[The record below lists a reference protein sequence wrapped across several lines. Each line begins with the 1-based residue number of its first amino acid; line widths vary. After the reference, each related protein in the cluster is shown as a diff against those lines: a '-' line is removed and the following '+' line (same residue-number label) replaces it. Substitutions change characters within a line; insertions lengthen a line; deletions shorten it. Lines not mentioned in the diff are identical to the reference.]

1 MNGDLTDGRIT
12 LRLIKFALPLMIG
25 NVLQQFYNLA
35 DTLIIGR
42 VLGTDALAAVGS
54 SYTLMT
60 FLTSILI
67 GLCMGSSAY
76 FAIQFGKKDY
86 EALNHSIFLSF
97 VVIGI
102 FTVVLNI
109 FVFASMGWIIR
120 VLQIPLEVQGL
131 AEKYLACIFAGLAA
145 VFLYNFFANVLR
157 AVGNSV
163 VPLIFLGISV
173 VLNIFLDIL
182 FVTLFGRGVW
192 GAAAATVLSQYV
204 SGFGIMIYYF
214 WKIPLLRIKKRH
226 MRWDVTMLREIFSL
240 SFLTCLQQSV
250 MNFGILMVQ
259 GLVNS
264 FGAVVMAAFAAA
276 VKIDTIAYMPV
287 QDFGNAFSTF
297 VAQNYGA
304 GKRER
309 IRQGI
314 RSSLIFVFFFCML
327 VSFLVCLFA
336 KPLMEIF
343 IRVENIDVIQTGVGY
358 LRVEAAFYFGIGLLF
373 MLYGYFRAVGKPGM
387 SVVLTIC
394 SLGTRV
400 ALAYMLSG
408 IPAIG
413 VTGIWAAIPIGWIF
427 ADFVGVY
434 HYFKMNR
441 EDAI

>member
-1 MNGDLTDGRIT
+1 MNGDLTDGRIA

-35 DTLIIGR
+35 DTLIVGR

-67 GLCMGSSAY
+67 GLCMGSSVY

-182 FVTLFGRGVW
+182 FVIVFGRGVW